1 MPRRAVRKA
10 AEAIHR
16 DNVFTPRSL
25 DDEQRTIEVVAATE
39 TPVLRWG
46 FNEVLKCTRSAVI
59 ATRLKG
65 LPVIDSHDRSSVLSV
80 LGQVTAYRVEQR
92 QLIATIK
99 FADSERGRQAFE
111 LVKSGML
118 NKVSVGYTIRN
129 YEETDAKNGSALLTV
144 TEWEPFELSLV
155 SVPADHNATVR
166 GASTVKN
173 PRRRNGPALND
184 EAEDL
189 DLDVRNRDD
198 DEEYGD
204 DIRSRRQ
211 TRSATFSRQ
220 IDELRSQGV
229 RAGLKPEAIDEELN
243 GVRTMS
249 RAREIVMDMLAD
261 QSTRT
266 PSSSVHRGQ
275 DTSQAD
281 FEAQIIDAVAERLGA
296 PAPERQDNPLRNRS
310 LVEIGRNF
318 YQRAGFSVQTMDDT
332 RIAEFMLGGEH
343 RATRAGG
350 YAGSG
355 HTTSD
360 FTLLLDNAANRAL
373 LSRFSGEGS
382 PIKKVAT
389 KRNARDFRRQTF
401 IRPGEAPKLEKILE
415 SGEIKNGTV
424 GEDAR
429 GLKLETYAR
438 IFALSRQAIINDD
451 LGAFS
456 DFIRAFA
463 DSAAVTEGDLLYEL
477 LSANAFGGAKYS
489 DNKNFFHADH
499 GNLASSGAALSIGS
513 LDAGRKAMRTQ
524 KSVNGDRNAGVVPS
538 VLMVGPAKE
547 TEAQRL
553 VAEINA
559 TTTTDVNPFAGKLQ
573 VEVENRYPGNG
584 WWLFADPAS
593 APALAYGY
601 LDGREGPFIDTDN
614 GWRVLGTEFRCVLDF
629 GCAPFDPRAAYF
641 NPGE

>member
-39 TPVLRWG
+39 TPVPRWG

-59 ATRLKG
+59 TTRLKG

-80 LGQVTAYRVEQR
+80 LGLVIAYRVEQR

-129 YEETDAKNGSALLTV
+129 YEETDARNGSVLLTV

-173 PRRRNGPALND
+173 PRRRNAPVLND
-184 EAEDL
+184 EAEDW
-189 DLDVRNRDD
+189 DLDVRSRDD
-198 DEEYGD
+198 DEEDGD

-211 TRSATFSRQ
+211 PRSATFSRQ
-220 IDELRSQGV
+220 IDELRSQAI
-229 RAGLKPEAIDEELN
+229 RAGLKPEAIDDELD
-243 GVRTMS
+243 GIRTMS

-261 QSTRT
+261 QAVRT
-266 PSSSVHRGQ
+266 PSSSLHRGQ

-281 FEAQIIDAVAERLGA
+281 FEAQIVDALAERMGA
-296 PAPERQDNPLRNRS
+296 PPPERQDNPMRNRS

-318 YQRAGFSVQTMDDT
+318 FQRAGFSVQTMDDT
-332 RIAEFMLGGEH
+332 RIAEFMLGGAQQ
-343 RATRAGG
+343 ATRAYMGG
-350 YAGSG
+350 G

-360 FTLLLDNAANRAL
+360 FTFLMDNAANRAL
-373 LSRFSGEGS
+373 LSRFTGDGS

-389 KRNARDFRRQTF
+389 KRNARDFRRQSF
-401 IRPGEAPKLEKILE
+401 IRPGEAPKLEKVTE
-415 SGEIKNGTV
+415 NGEIKTGTM
-424 GEDAR
+424 GEDTR
-429 GLKLETYAR
+429 GLKLDTYAR
-438 IFALSRQAIINDD
+438 RFGLSRQAIINDD

-463 DSAAVTEGDLLYEL
+463 ESAAVTEGDLLYAL

-499 GNLASSGAALSIGS
+499 GNLASSGSAISIAS
-513 LDAGRKAMRTQ
+513 LNVARVAMRTQ

-538 VLMVGPAKE
+538 ILLVGPAKE
-547 TEAQRL
+547 TEAQKI
-553 VAEINA
+553 VTEINA
-559 TTTTDVNPFAGKLQ
+559 TTTSDVNPFAGKLQ
-573 VEVENRYPGNG
+573 VEVENRHSGNG

-601 LDGREGPFIDTDN
+601 LDGHDGPFIDTSN
-614 GWRVLGTEFRCVLDF
+614 GWHILGTEFRCVLDF
-629 GCAPFDPRAAYF
+629 GCAPFDPRAGYF